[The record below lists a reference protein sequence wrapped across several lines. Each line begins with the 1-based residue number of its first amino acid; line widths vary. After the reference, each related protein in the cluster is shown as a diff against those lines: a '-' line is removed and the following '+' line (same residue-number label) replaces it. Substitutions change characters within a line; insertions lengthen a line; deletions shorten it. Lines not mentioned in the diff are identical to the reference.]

1 MSIAPTHF
9 ETPARISAGALP
21 AFCELP
27 HTFASPEFRIQW
39 ASGAWMRQQALALR
53 RDVFCAEQGLFGGD
67 DFDAIDAED
76 PTCRLLVA
84 LSAWGG
90 QPDEV
95 IGTVRIHESEPGL
108 WWGSRLAVRRG
119 WRRHSQLGSALVRLA
134 VSSAHAL
141 GCREFLA
148 HVQAQNVVL
157 FRRLHWSVLDEKII
171 HDRMHALMRADLS
184 YYPPCDTP
192 YEGFVLAEADR
203 HG

>member
-1 MSIAPTHF
+1 MFIAQMPTKM
-9 ETPARISAGALP
+9 PAQACSGALS

-27 HTFASPEFRIQW
+27 HAFNSPEFRIQW

-53 RDVFCAEQGLFGGD
+53 REVFCAEQGLFKGD
-67 DFDAIDAED
+67 DFDLIDAEN

-108 WWGSRLAVRRG
+108 WWGSRLAVRRD
-119 WRRHSQLGSALVRLA
+119 WRRQGQLGSALIRLA

-157 FRRLHWSVLDEKII
+157 FRRLRWSVLEEKII
-171 HDRMHALMRADLS
+171 HDRMHALMRADLA

-192 YEGFVLAEADR
+192 YEGFVVAEAGR
-203 HG
+203 RG